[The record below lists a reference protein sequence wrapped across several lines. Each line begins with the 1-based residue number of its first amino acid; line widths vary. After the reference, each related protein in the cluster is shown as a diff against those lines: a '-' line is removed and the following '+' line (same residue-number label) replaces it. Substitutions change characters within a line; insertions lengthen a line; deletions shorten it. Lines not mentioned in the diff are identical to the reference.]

1 LGSNYEPSTFYLI
14 CWANY
19 SIWRMDTTG
28 GITMEIIVEIKSVY
42 GNRSIY
48 PVCAKS
54 KILADLA
61 GTKTFTNRA
70 LDSIKALGYSIQVK
84 QQEITI

>member
-1 LGSNYEPSTFYLI
+1 MVTF
-14 CWANY
+14 
-19 SIWRMDTTG
+19 G
-28 GITMEIIVEIKSVY
+28 GITMKITVEIKQVY

-61 GTKTFTNRA
+61 GTKTFTSRA
-70 LDSIKALGYSIQVK
+70 LDSIKALGYSITVK
-84 QQEITI
+84 QIEATL

>member
-1 LGSNYEPSTFYLI
+1 MVTF
-14 CWANY
+14 
-19 SIWRMDTTG
+19 G
-28 GITMEIIVEIKSVY
+28 GITMEIIVEIKQVY

-61 GTKTFTNRA
+61 GTKTFTSRA
-70 LDSIKALGYSIQVK
+70 LDSIKALGYSITVK
-84 QQEITI
+84 QIEATL

>member
-1 LGSNYEPSTFYLI
+1 MN
-14 CWANY
+14 
-19 SIWRMDTTG
+19 
-28 GITMEIIVEIKSVY
+28 IIVEIKSAY
-42 GNRSIY
+42 GNRAIY

-61 GTKTFTNRA
+61 GTRTFTSRA
-70 LDSIKALGYSIQVK
+70 LDSIKALGYSITVK

>member
-1 LGSNYEPSTFYLI
+1 MVTF
-14 CWANY
+14 
-19 SIWRMDTTG
+19 G

-42 GNRSIY
+42 GNRSVY

-61 GTKTFTNRA
+61 GTKTFTDRA
-70 LDSIKALGYSIQVK
+70 LQAIKCLGYSITVK
-84 QQEITI
+84 QTEVTL

>member
-1 LGSNYEPSTFYLI
+1 MRISKAKARDCLKSQIRLQGESTM
-14 CWANY
+14 N
-19 SIWRMDTTG
+19 
-28 GITMEIIVEIKSVY
+28 ITVEIKSVY

-61 GTKTFTNRA
+61 GTKTFTARA
-70 LDSIKALGYSIQVK
+70 LESIKSLGYQITVK
-84 QQEITI
+84 QTEVTL